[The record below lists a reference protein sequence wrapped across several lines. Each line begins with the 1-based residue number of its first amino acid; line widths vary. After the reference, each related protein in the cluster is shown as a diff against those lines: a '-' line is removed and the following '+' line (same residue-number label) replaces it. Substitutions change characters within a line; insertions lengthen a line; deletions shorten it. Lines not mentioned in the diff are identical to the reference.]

1 MINRGDVEKGTR
13 ALEEFAEVNEAR
25 FGLRIAE
32 IAEPVEGI
40 GLLHNDEVL
49 HGEEDVGAF
58 GESGGTGPPSEGA
71 PVNLAKMR
79 SRETA
84 VDLFAELG
92 DVWLH
97 AAGIV
102 ENDTKITAADLDA
115 ADVSFFDS
123 ARFRRE
129 VFLIFVRRLC

>member
-1 MINRGDVEKGTR
+1 LINRGDVEKGTR

-49 HGEEDVGAF
+49 H